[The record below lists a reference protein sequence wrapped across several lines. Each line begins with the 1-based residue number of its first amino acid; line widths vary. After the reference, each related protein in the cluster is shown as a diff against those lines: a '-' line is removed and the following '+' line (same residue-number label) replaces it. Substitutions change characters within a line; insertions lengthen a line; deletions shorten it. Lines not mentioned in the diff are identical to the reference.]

1 MVLATLFICENS
13 LSKILAGNSPSYN
26 SSLFSHSKQDEVQI
40 LPPGVSKKL
49 SETDFPDRWWSH
61 MKLSFL

>member
-1 MVLATLFICENS
+1 MTGKVVLATLFICENS

-40 LPPGVSKKL
+40 LPLGVSKSCLKL
-49 SETDFPDRWWSH
+49 T
-61 MKLSFL
+61 FLMVGGTI

>member
-1 MVLATLFICENS
+1 MTGKVVLATLFICENS

-40 LPPGVSKKL
+40 LPPGVSKSCLKL
-49 SETDFPDRWWSH
+49 T
-61 MKLSFL
+61 FLMVGGTI